1 MTEVQQRTLAV
12 YRDRQRHPTVASVAA
27 ELGIAR
33 QNLRERLLRIER
45 NNLAKFYWRSDTS
58 LKAAKWFAG
67 VSNG

>member
-12 YRDRQRHPTVASVAA
+12 YRDRQRYPTVESVAA

-33 QNLRERLLRIER
+33 QNLRGRLLTIER
-45 NNLAKFYWRSDTS
+45 HHSPTTFFWRSDTS

-67 VSNG
+67 AAP